1 MTIRFGSELASI
13 GEVPKYDN
21 LTMKTRILYLSLA
34 LSLSAW
40 ADLKVATLH
49 PVLTDLAKQVGGDH
63 VEVTGILK
71 VGGDPHDFSP
81 TAGDIRK
88 MSTSKL
94 ILASG
99 KGIEP
104 YLAKLPDSLTSGQ
117 EILEVGKSI
126 PSLTISEA
134 NGLFV
139 CCPHHSE
146 GSLDPHWWHSVKNM
160 QRATQIVAKAF
171 GQADP
176 DNAASY
182 DARAKGYVEHLDGLA
197 KWARKE
203 VSSIPRGHRILATAH
218 AAYTYFCEEFGFK
231 SMPVQGLAK
240 EREPS
245 SQYLADV
252 IADMKDSGIVA
263 VFPEAQANPKVL
275 QEMVRGTQA
284 KIGGRLFADFTGSA
298 EATTYEAMFR
308 HNVST
313 IVEGLKR

>member
-1 MTIRFGSELASI
+1 MMN
-13 GEVPKYDN
+13 K
-21 LTMKTRILYLSLA
+21 ILLFTLWLSTA
-34 LSLSAW
+34 AW

-49 PVLTDLAKQVGGDH
+49 PVLTDLARHVGGKH
-63 VEVTGILK
+63 VEVIGLLK
-71 VGGDPHDFSP
+71 PGSDPHDFSP
-81 TAGDIRK
+81 SSGDIRK
-88 MSTSKL
+88 MSTARL

-104 YLAKLPDSLTSGQ
+104 YLPKLPDSLTEGQ
-117 EILEVGKSI
+117 EILEVGKAI
-126 PSLTISEA
+126 PSLTISEE

-160 QRATQIVAKAF
+160 QRATKIVSKAFAKA
-171 GQADP
+171 DP
-176 DNAASY
+176 ANAATY
-182 DARAKGYVEHLDGLA
+182 KAQAKVYEKHLETLA

-203 VSSIPRGHRILATAH
+203 VAKIPRARRKLATAH
-218 AAYTYFCEEFGFK
+218 AAYTYFCQDFGFQ

-252 IADMKDSGIVA
+252 ITDLKDNGIAA

-275 QEMVRGTQA
+275 KEMVRGTGA
-284 KIGGRLFADFTGSA
+284 KLGGRLFADYTGDA
-298 EATTYEAMFR
+298 KTTTYEAMFR
-308 HNVST
+308 HNVKT
-313 IVEGLKR
+313 IVEGLAK